1 MKKIYI
7 LVGDP
12 NNDTEKLSLNTM
24 LAREY
29 EKAAKEAGHE
39 VRFTHVADLQFDSVL
54 HKGYR
59 AIQALEPDLMKVQED
74 MKWSE
79 HIVIFFPVWWA
90 STPSILKGLFD
101 RLWLPGFAFHFKR
114 KGLERTDHWICEL
127 CGRSC
132 RIVQTSGTSK
142 WMILRKFGNPSHVLR
157 KGILGFAGIG
167 PNKVTWFDKVNNAPE
182 KRVAKWKKVIR
193 ELGKKGK

>member
-1 MKKIYI
+1 MKKIYV

-29 EKAAKEAGHE
+29 EKTALEAGHQ
-39 VRFTHVADLQFDSVL
+39 VRFTHLADLQFDSVL

-59 AIQALEPDLMKVQED
+59 AIQALEPDLVKVQED
-74 MKWSE
+74 MKWAD
-79 HIVIFFPVWWA
+79 HIVILFPVWWA
-90 STPSILKGLFD
+90 STPSLLKGLFD
-101 RLWLPGFAFHFKR
+101 RLWLPGFAFHFKK
-114 KGLERTDHWICEL
+114 KGLKRTDHWICEL
-127 CGRSC
+127 GGRSS
-132 RIVQTSGTSK
+132 RIIQTSGTSK

-167 PNKVTWFDKVNNAPE
+167 PNRVTWFGSVNCASPE
-182 KRVAKWKKVIR
+182 RVEKWKAIVRALAAKAR
-193 ELGKKGK
+193 